1 MWESDF
7 KNTMLKSS
15 SCDYSHTYI
24 IVKRRIAVTVAGD
37 NAGARKADERYTR
50 VTFKNFAPFINC

>member
-1 MWESDF
+1 
-7 KNTMLKSS
+7 MLKSTL
-15 SCDYSHTYI
+15 CDYNHTYI
-24 IVKRRIAVTVAGD
+24 IVKRSIAVTVAGD